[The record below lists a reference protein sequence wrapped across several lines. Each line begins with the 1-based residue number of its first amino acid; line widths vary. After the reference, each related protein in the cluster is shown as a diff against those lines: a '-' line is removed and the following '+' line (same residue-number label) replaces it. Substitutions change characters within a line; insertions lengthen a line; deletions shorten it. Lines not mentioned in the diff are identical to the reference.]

1 TAIHLDKEE
10 AEWYSSL
17 LEANEM
23 VRGATFSF
31 NWNELWDRIE
41 HQRIYM
47 SVFLRHI
54 PNTQPQNIVNLST
67 RAMQEFHGQMNLFKN
82 ELNRWN
88 KGGFSVIVLAL
99 DESRA
104 EKIHSIFMDYG
115 IEANI
120 AHTLSLPVYQP
131 TIVVGDLSN
140 GIEMPMHKLVLI
152 TENELFKK
160 RTKRPRKRQK
170 LSNAERIKSYQELK
184 VGDYVVHTDHGIGKY
199 LGIETPKVGGKHKD
213 YMLIKYSG
221 DDKLYVPIEQ
231 IDLVQKFVGSE
242 GKEPK
247 LYKLGGSEWKKVKR
261 KVQSSVEDIA
271 DDLIKLYAERQA
283 RKGHAFSPDTD
294 MQRAFEAAFP
304 YQETQ
309 DQLRCIEE
317 IKQDMERERPM
328 DRLLCGDV
336 GYGKTEVAIR
346 AAFKAVADGKQVAF
360 LVPTTIL
367 AQQHLETLQERCQD
381 FPV

>member
-1 TAIHLDKEE
+1 
-10 AEWYSSL
+10 
-17 LEANEM
+17 
-23 VRGATFSF
+23 
-31 NWNELWDRIE
+31 
-41 HQRIYM
+41 
-47 SVFLRHI
+47 
-54 PNTQPQNIVNLST
+54 
-67 RAMQEFHGQMNLFKN
+67 
-82 ELNRWN
+82 
-88 KGGFSVIVLAL
+88 
-99 DESRA
+99 
-104 EKIHSIFMDYG
+104 
-115 IEANI
+115 
-120 AHTLSLPVYQP
+120 P

-199 LGIETPKVGGKHKD
+199 LGIETLKVGGKHKD
-213 YMLIKYSG
+213 YMLSKYSG

-261 KVQSSVEDIA
+261 KVQSSVEHIA

-283 RKGHAFSPDTD
+283 RKRHAFSPDTD
-294 MQRAFEAAFP
+294 MKRAFEAAFS
-304 YQETQ
+304 YQERQ

-367 AQQHLETLQERCQD
+367 AQQHLETLQE
-381 FPV
+381 